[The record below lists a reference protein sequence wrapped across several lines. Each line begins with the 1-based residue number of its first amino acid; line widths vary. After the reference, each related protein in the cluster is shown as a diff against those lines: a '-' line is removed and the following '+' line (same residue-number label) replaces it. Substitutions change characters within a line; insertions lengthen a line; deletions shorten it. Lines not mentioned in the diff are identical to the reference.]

1 MAITTNNITKIYQY
15 FLKKDDEDVGELEL
29 TIILLISII
38 LSFAIL
44 PISPD
49 ELLAICSAPPVNNA
63 DINKSI
69 IVTRKKYYEKIY
81 NINIIYFLMDQIQS
95 DNLQTNYLIVP
106 KPINND
112 KIGQEVDR
120 QYFRLC
126 VFFIFIFII
135 IILALKEYLDGIR
148 FIQDLSIIEYLRND
162 VAE

>member
-1 MAITTNNITKIYQY
+1 
-15 FLKKDDEDVGELEL
+15 
-29 TIILLISII
+29 
-38 LSFAIL
+38 
-44 PISPD
+44 
-49 ELLAICSAPPVNNA
+49 
-63 DINKSI
+63 
-69 IVTRKKYYEKIY
+69 
-81 NINIIYFLMDQIQS
+81 MDQIQS